1 MRPSFLTLLVLSSIL
16 AVVTAIKFDLPAV
29 TQERVFEGTKC
40 LSQYVP
46 RDTMVLVTI
55 NVGEGYNQRVE
66 LEILDDTESRNVYL
80 KKPNVNGDLRNAFST
95 KVDGEVMVCFT
106 NVLDDGFKEG
116 SQYKRSIELHFGVGA
131 EADDFKKI
139 ANAEKLTPLELELR
153 KLETV
158 VKEIVDEMNYLK
170 AREAKLRD
178 TNESTNERVKWFSV
192 ISLFTLF
199 GLGTWQILY
208 LRRFFKRKRLID

>member
-1 MRPSFLTLLVLSSIL
+1 MRSFFLTLLVLSSIL
-16 AVVTAIKFDLPAV
+16 AVVKAIKFDLPAV
-29 TQERVFEGTKC
+29 TQDHVFQGTKC

-46 RDTMVLVTI
+46 RDTMVLVTV

-66 LEILDDTESRNVYL
+66 LEILDDTDSRNVYL
-80 KKPNVNGDLRNAFST
+80 KKPNVKGELRNGFTT

-106 NVLDDGFKEG
+106 NILDDGFKEG

-178 TNESTNERVKWFSV
+178 TNGKVT
-192 ISLFTLF
+192 I
-199 GLGTWQILY
+199 
-208 LRRFFKRKRLID
+208 